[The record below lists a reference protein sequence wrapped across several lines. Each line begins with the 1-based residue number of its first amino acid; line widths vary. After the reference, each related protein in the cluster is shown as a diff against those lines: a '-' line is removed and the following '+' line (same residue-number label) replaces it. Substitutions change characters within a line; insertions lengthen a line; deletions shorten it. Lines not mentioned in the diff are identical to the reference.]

1 MVVRCR
7 VQWVVDV
14 GFSGLSM
21 PGLVSCRCRVQW
33 LSMPGLVSC
42 RCRVQWVVDVGFSGL
57 SM

>member
-1 MVVRCR
+1 MGCRCR

-33 LSMPGLVSC
+33 VVDAGFSELSM
-42 RCRVQWVVDVGFSGL
+42 
-57 SM
+57 